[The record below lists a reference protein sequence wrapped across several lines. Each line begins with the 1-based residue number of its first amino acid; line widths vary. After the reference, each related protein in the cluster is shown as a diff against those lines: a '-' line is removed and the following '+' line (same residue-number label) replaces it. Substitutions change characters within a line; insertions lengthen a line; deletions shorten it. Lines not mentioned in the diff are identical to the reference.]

1 MNWKNAIA
9 SPIENIETCATCI
22 DKSSDVQ
29 LFGTISVV
37 LHLFRAQ
44 HAKTHFSLK
53 LQVSRAWAISY
64 SMENLYRLSN
74 FVKFAA
80 QAIFFVHSDPQEL
93 RVEERD
99 FGNAYMSSHFSTP
112 LNGKFK
118 TFDFR

>member
-1 MNWKNAIA
+1 MIWNNTIA
-9 SPIENIETCATCI
+9 SPIENIEICVTCI

-44 HAKTHFSLK
+44 HAKTHVSLK

-74 FVKFAA
+74 FANFAA
-80 QAIFFVHSDPQEL
+80 QAIFSVHSDPKGL
-93 RVEERD
+93 RVAVRD
-99 FGNAYMSSHFSTP
+99 FGNAYELPFLHTP
-112 LNGKFK
+112 P
-118 TFDFR
+118 